1 MVQENRVYLHFAPEQ
16 VNYDNCSSLISEVQG
31 LISRG
36 VDEIVLLISSSGGFV
51 DPAMMVY
58 NYLKGCPAKLTTHN
72 IGTCESIAVVIFA
85 AGDTR
90 LSVPHGRFLIHGL
103 TWTFQAPATY
113 QVSQLEETLKKLRND
128 GDNIAGILAEACS
141 RKESDIHEAMRNS
154 LTLAPE
160 EALEWGLVHELDQAL
175 HPEGATVIRVA

>member
-1 MVQENRVYLHFAPEQ
+1 MVEESRVYLHFAPQQ
-16 VNYDNCSSLISEVQG
+16 VNYDNCSSLISEVQ
-31 LISRG
+31 SVVARG
-36 VDEIVLLISSSGGFV
+36 VEEIVLLISSPGGFV
-51 DPAMMVY
+51 DPAMMAY

-90 LSVPHGRFLIHGL
+90 LSVPHGRFLIHDL
-103 TWTFQAPATY
+103 TWTFPATTTY
-113 QVSQLEETLKKLRND
+113 QVSQLEEILKRLRND
-128 GDNIAGILAEACS
+128 ADNIAGILAEACS
-141 RKESDIHEAMRNS
+141 KNESDIHEAMRNS